1 MSQQWLV
8 HAKAPFG
15 LQGAPGRRAA
25 EARLQIWQR
34 GRRRVR
40 GGAQCLLQELVRMF
54 RLRSYKAPPALRA
67 AAAPGWARRACCPSQ
82 YNRRS
87 RSTAFSTWQ
96 AEGPTTQAVIV
107 ERPGRSRT
115 ASCGRRGGSEVS
127 QVGMRRPCAT
137 RCITVNAAAATT
149 IVPLPGCHERMRL
162 GPIRR
167 KDTLNILVRPYRAAC
182 RGREKSRGGNEPGL
196 DERLPH

>member
-1 MSQQWLV
+1 MFVARVGSDV
-8 HAKAPFG
+8 SAAV
-15 LQGAPGRRAA
+15 LQSTSSPACSCGPRLGAPGMLSVAVQQALALDRVLDLAGRRADHPSCNCGAWAPQPDTTCLTRGLSMA
-25 EARLQIWQR
+25 EHNCQPRKW
-34 GRRRVR
+34 
-40 GGAQCLLQELVRMF
+40 M
-54 RLRSYKAPPALRA
+54 
-67 AAAPGWARRACCPSQ
+67 
-82 YNRRS
+82 
-87 RSTAFSTWQ
+87 
-96 AEGPTTQAVIV
+96 
-107 ERPGRSRT
+107 PGRSRT